1 MANLNVKNLSV
12 EVYGRLRI
20 IAAER
25 GVSIEE
31 AARQLLDEVSRPSEK
46 VGDVIVEYV
55 QSLNAF
61 LPEIKR
67 SDEAPEPTDF
77 S

>member
-1 MANLNVKNLSV
+1 MTNLTVKNLSV

-31 AARQLLDEVSRPSEK
+31 AARQILDEVSRPSEK

>member
-1 MANLNVKNLSV
+1 MANLIVKNLSV

-20 IAAER
+20 ITAER

-46 VGDVIVEYV
+46 VGDEIVEYV
-55 QSLNAF
+55 QSLNAL

-67 SDEAPEPTDF
+67 SDEGPEPTNF
-77 S
+77 N

>member
-1 MANLNVKNLSV
+1 MANLIVKNLSV

-46 VGDVIVEYV
+46 VGEVIVE
-55 QSLNAF
+55 
-61 LPEIKR
+61 
-67 SDEAPEPTDF
+67 SDP
-77 S
+77 